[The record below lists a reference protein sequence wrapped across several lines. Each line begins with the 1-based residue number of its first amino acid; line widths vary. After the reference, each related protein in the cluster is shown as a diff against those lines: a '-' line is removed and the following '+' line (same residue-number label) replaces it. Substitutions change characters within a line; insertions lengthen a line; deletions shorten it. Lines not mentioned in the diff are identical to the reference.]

1 MHNKRLP
8 QKCRIVKTYRFVV
21 KQNDL
26 WNIEK
31 VERNAYNRKKLR
43 NILKDSKPL

>member
-8 QKCRIVKTYRFVV
+8 QKCKIVKTNRFV

-26 WNIEK
+26 WNREK